1 MPLVVQAML
10 VMVYVLTQMLAVAI
24 GAGVVLVMATAGI
37 GMMTI
42 GMMTIGMMTIGMM
55 TIGMMTICTATA
67 RAKMEILLV
76 RQLYHQYQ
84 C

>member
-1 MPLVVQAML
+1 MPLVVRAML

-42 GMMTIGMMTIGMM
+42 GMMTIGMMTV
-55 TIGMMTICTATA
+55 CTATA

>member
-1 MPLVVQAML
+1 MVQAML

-24 GAGVVLVMATAGI
+24 GAGVVLVMT
-37 GMMTI
+37 TVV
-42 GMMTIGMMTIGMM
+42 IGMMTIGMM

-67 RAKMEILLV
+67 RAKIEVLLV